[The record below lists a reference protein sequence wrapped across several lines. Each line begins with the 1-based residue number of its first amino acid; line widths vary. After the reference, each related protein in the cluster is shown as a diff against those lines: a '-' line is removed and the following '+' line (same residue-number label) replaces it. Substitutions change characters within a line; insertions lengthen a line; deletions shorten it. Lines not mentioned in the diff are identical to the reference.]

1 MFFLKNDK
9 FSNVLGPSCFE
20 RNIGYNNNEDV
31 SGPDAPISPY
41 RRPSAEE
48 CQKDCKGQRDCYFFS
63 YQRETQLCWL
73 KKSDKGRQ
81 QMIGVTSGRK
91 CCFLYD
97 VNFNN
102 NDYVPPGTAPSSPF
116 ITHSAAECF
125 DECKKY
131 RECKFFSYREKEPL
145 CWIRTSDAGQESA
158 IGMVSGKK
166 FCGEG
171 T

>member
-1 MFFLKNDK
+1 M
-9 FSNVLGPSCFE
+9 VG
-20 RNIGYNNNEDV
+20 
-31 SGPDAPISPY
+31 
-41 RRPSAEE
+41 
-48 CQKDCKGQRDCYFFS
+48 
-63 YQRETQLCWL
+63 
-73 KKSDKGRQ
+73 
-81 QMIGVTSGRK
+81 MISGRK
-91 CCFLYD
+91 CCFLND

-102 NDYVPPGTAPSSPF
+102 NDNVPPGTAPRSPF
-116 ITHSAAECF
+116 IVYSATDCF
-125 DECKKY
+125 GECKKY